1 MPWLALYNLLAH
13 IALPFALAYHWYRSI
28 SRGRKAAFG
37 ERLGL
42 LLPATRQL
50 LQGAPLVWLHAVS
63 VGEVI
68 AARPLIKGLRRR
80 YPNHKILLS
89 VTTETGRSVAEKDSL
104 ADQTMY
110 FPFDV
115 LPVVKR
121 MLDETQPQA
130 IIIMETEIWPIFIL
144 EARRRAIPVFLAN
157 GRISAR
163 SFPRYQKF
171 AWFFK
176 PTLERFTALGMQSS
190 LDYERIVAIGAPPER
205 CSVPGNLKY
214 DILASPVTPD
224 ERHELR
230 QRYRIPESLFIMT
243 AGSTHAGEEQQILSS
258 YVSLLKNHPTL
269 FLILVPRHPERTT
282 EVEELI
288 QAAGLQWQR
297 LSTLATV
304 QADLSAGTVLLV
316 DTIGELMRLYA
327 VADIAFVGGSLVPHG
342 GHNLLEP
349 ASRGIPMLF
358 GPHMANFREITD
370 LVVEYG
376 AGVQVR
382 SSEELVE
389 ALDDLLT
396 SDALCQVLGRN
407 GLNLMQETGG
417 ATERYLD
424 LIASHLKP

>member
-1 MPWLALYNLLAH
+1 MSWLFFYSLLAYL
-13 IALPFALAYHWYRSI
+13 ALPFALAYHWYRSI

-37 ERLGL
+37 ERLGFL
-42 LLPATRQL
+42 SPAARQR
-50 LQGAPLVWLHAVS
+50 LQGSPLIWLHAVS

-80 YPNHKILLS
+80 YPNHRILLS
-89 VTTETGRSVAEKDSL
+89 VTTETGRAVAEKDNL
-104 ADQTMY
+104 ADLTIY

-115 LPVVKR
+115 LSVVKR
-121 MLDETQPQA
+121 MLDTTQPQA

-163 SFPRYQKF
+163 SFPRYRKF

-176 PTLERFTALGMQSS
+176 PTLEQFTALGMQSS
-190 LDYERIVAIGAPPER
+190 LDYERIVAIGAPTER

-214 DILASPVTPD
+214 DILASPVTAD
-224 ERHELR
+224 ERQELR
-230 QRYRIPESLFIMT
+230 RRYRIPESLFILT
-243 AGSTHAGEEQQILSS
+243 TGSTHAGEEQQILSS
-258 YVSLLKNHPTL
+258 YASLLKSHPTL
-269 FLILVPRHPERTT
+269 FLILVPRHPERTA

-288 QAAGLQWQR
+288 KAAGLQWQR
-297 LSTLATV
+297 LSTLSAAP
-304 QADLSAGTVLLV
+304 ADLSAGTVLLV

-358 GPHMANFREITD
+358 GPHMANFREITN
-370 LVVEYG
+370 LVLEYG
-376 AGVQVR
+376 AGIQV
-382 SSEELVE
+382 SSPEELIE

-396 SDALCQVLGRN
+396 SEALCQVLGRN
-407 GLNLMQETGG
+407 GLNMMQETGG

-424 LIASHLKP
+424 LLAPHIKP